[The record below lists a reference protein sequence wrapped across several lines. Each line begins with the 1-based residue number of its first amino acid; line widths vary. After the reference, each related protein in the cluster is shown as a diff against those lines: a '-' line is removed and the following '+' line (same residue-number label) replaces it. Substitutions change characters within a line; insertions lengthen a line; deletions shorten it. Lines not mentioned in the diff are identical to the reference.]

1 MKTCNE
7 CGNPIADNASFCPQ
21 CGAPT
26 PAAPAA
32 APVQPVQPAQ
42 PAQPVQPAAAQP
54 APQPIQINANGWTV
68 AGTAIAVVLLLL
80 CFIGLVS
87 DSGTFLNRLY
97 TTAVLWHL
105 PLVSIGLLIY
115 GIVCDKKEGKK
126 SQLAVIG
133 IICLV
138 VAFFMSNPL
147 KNTVAD
153 AASNAENIVNV
164 GKSAMKSNR
173 GLDLWD

>member
-21 CGAPT
+21 CGAP
-26 PAAPAA
+26 APAA
-32 APVQPVQPAQ
+32 VQPQ
-42 PAQPVQPAAAQP
+42 PAQPVQPTQPVQPVAAQP

-68 AGTAIAVVLLLL
+68 AGTIIAAGLLLL

-97 TTAVLWHL
+97 TTAVMWHL
-105 PLVSIGLLIY
+105 PLVSIALLAY
-115 GIVCDKKEGKK
+115 GIICDKREGKK
-126 SQLAVIG
+126 SSLAVIG
-133 IICLV
+133 ILCLV
-138 VAFFMSNPL
+138 VAFFMSNIL

-153 AASNAENIVNV
+153 GVSNVDNFENIAKKAA
-164 GKSAMKSNR
+164 KSHDYS
-173 GLDLWD
+173 DFF